1 MKRKEFLQNLGL
13 GVLSAA
19 AVPTTLLGQST
30 VVNNKDNETIDGYNE
45 EMPPLNDGNSLNK
58 VLGLGG
64 VPLAGAWKPTSEEDS
79 LKTLEKAWELGI
91 RYYDTSPRY
100 GNGISERRFGVF
112 LDGKPSDKYI
122 LSSKVGRILKPGVA
136 PKEQIKHLWKNPMN
150 AVFNYDYT
158 ASGARKSIE
167 DSLLRLGVQ
176 KLDFVFIHDLNP
188 ANFGSKEEYQNYFE
202 EAKKGA
208 IPELAKMK
216 EEGIIKGWG
225 FGINQPDA
233 VLEALNFSQPDIC
246 LMATQ
251 YSLLDH
257 KQALNKT
264 FPTLQKNKV
273 KIVLGSPLNCGYLAG
288 NETWNYSP
296 NPAPKEIAEKR
307 KQLQAVAAKYSVDLR
322 TAALQF
328 AMAHPAVVSVLTGCR
343 NAEQI
348 YKNFISL
355 HGNEIINKAFW
366 GELKALGLIEKNAPT
381 PTA

>member
-64 VPLAGAWKPTSEEDS
+64 VPLAGAWKPTSEEDA

-257 KQALNKT
+257 KQALNET

-273 KIVLGSPLNCGYLAG
+273 KIILGSPLNCGYLAG

-307 KQLQAVAAKYSVDLR
+307 KQLQAVAAKYGVDLR
-322 TAALQF
+322 TVALQF

-348 YKNFISL
+348 HKNFISL
-355 HGNEIINKAFW
+355 HGNEIIHKAFW
-366 GELKALGLIEKNAPT
+366 SELKTLGLIEKNAPT
-381 PTA
+381 PTI

>member
-19 AVPTTLLGQST
+19 VPTTLLGQST
-30 VVNNKDNETIDGYNE
+30 VVNNEDHETIDEYNE
-45 EMPPLNDGNSLNK
+45 EMPPLNDGNNLNK

-64 VPLAGAWKPTSEEDS
+64 VPLAGAWKPTSEEDA
-79 LKTLEKAWELGI
+79 LKTLEKAWELGV

-122 LSSKVGRILKPGVA
+122 LSSKVGRILKPGIA

-188 ANFGSKEEYQNYFE
+188 ANFSSKEEYQNYFK

-257 KQALNKT
+257 KQALNET

-307 KQLQAVAAKYSVDLR
+307 KQLQTVATKYGVDLR

-343 NAEQI
+343 NTEQI

-355 HGNEIINKAFW
+355 HGNEIIHKAFW
-366 GELKALGLIEKNAPT
+366 SELKTLGLIEKNAPT
-381 PTA
+381 PTI